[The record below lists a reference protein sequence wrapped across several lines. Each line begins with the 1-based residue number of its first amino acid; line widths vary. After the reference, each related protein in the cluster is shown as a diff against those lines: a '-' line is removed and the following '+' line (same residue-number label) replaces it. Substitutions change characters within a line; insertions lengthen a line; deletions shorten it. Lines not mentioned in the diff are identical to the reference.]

1 MIKST
6 PTGDDSKKQPQEL
19 STQKSAVH
27 YSTPQSG
34 TGGCFAL
41 LGGAIGGFF
50 IFVILGYAV
59 LAVTDSAFG
68 FLYVITSFVA
78 AIWLAT
84 KPSYRGFAI
93 GIFLGM
99 GAVLL
104 LISICSGFHIGG

>member
-1 MIKST
+1 MSEST
-6 PTGDDSKKQPQEL
+6 PTGGDSNKQPQE
-19 STQKSAVH
+19 SSSRKSAVH

-34 TGGCFAL
+34 TGGCFSL

-50 IFVILGYAV
+50 LFVILGYAV
-59 LAVTDSAFG
+59 SGLNDRTFG
-68 FLYVITSFVA
+68 ILYLITSFVA

-84 KPSYRGFAI
+84 KPRFRGFAI